1 MESKTAS
8 SKSQNLGVGCHS
20 GFRCQ
25 EKETWKLQP
34 VEDPVCREAAEGN
47 TETIFIKGQKL

>member
-8 SKSQNLGVGCHS
+8 AKSQNLGVGCHS